1 MPSNAHRPGTMKGE
15 YREILAADCDGF
27 SECGQK
33 RGNID
38 ADPLSMPSGPA
49 QRRRSESGKANKT
62 GVSYRF
68 SLRAGISN
76 GSSISDPLMILNR
89 NIVEP
94 YGRVKLSVS
103 TTFYRRIG
111 TGQTRVFGS
120 KIDKSRLA
128 GIVRIYRR
136 SKSFVSVSYRA
147 G

>member
-1 MPSNAHRPGTMKGE
+1 MKGE

-68 SLRAGISN
+68 SLRAN
-76 GSSISDPLMILNR
+76 
-89 NIVEP
+89 
-94 YGRVKLSVS
+94 K
-103 TTFYRRIG
+103 
-111 TGQTRVFGS
+111 
-120 KIDKSRLA
+120 
-128 GIVRIYRR
+128 
-136 SKSFVSVSYRA
+136 SKSVNSESSSTESKQVINYWPL
-147 G
+147 

>member
-1 MPSNAHRPGTMKGE
+1 MKGE

-68 SLRAGISN
+68 SLRA
-76 GSSISDPLMILNR
+76 R
-89 NIVEP
+89 NLRANACHKKEAKSP
-94 YGRVKLSVS
+94 TCR
-103 TTFYRRIG
+103 RRILSSWVPLEWAIFSPE
-111 TGQTRVFGS
+111 TRTP
-120 KIDKSRLA
+120 
-128 GIVRIYRR
+128 VREF
-136 SKSFVSVSYRA
+136 SRA
-147 G
+147 GRKWAGRQHL